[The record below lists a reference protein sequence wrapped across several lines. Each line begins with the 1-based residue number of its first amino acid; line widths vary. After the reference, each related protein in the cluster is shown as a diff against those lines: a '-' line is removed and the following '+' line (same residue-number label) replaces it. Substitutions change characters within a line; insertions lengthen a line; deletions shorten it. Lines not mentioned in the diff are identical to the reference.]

1 MSVTVEKQSK
11 PKDDKAPEMFPLNIK
26 IKQEKTTSYEDSS
39 KSETVDK
46 LSIDVN
52 LTNIFSTTITSSSS
66 GTEKGA
72 DPADV
77 KPTLEPLKSSNEIL
91 TELFRVFNAAPP
103 EIIEDDSNEAPE
115 VKEKKKKK
123 HKHRKK
129 SKRKKGS
136 ESETDEE
143 GQLGENVCEEG
154 EIRLKKKKI
163 KKEKDRERR
172 HEKHEHLEKHEKHK
186 RKHRG
191 ETLLVTVKQEPLDK
205 DERKTKSDH
214 AQPKETSKEH
224 KHGKLDGTKSG
235 KDSSNAKENKGEES
249 KQPLKGKIQ
258 IKSLKDSAIFKEL
271 ATGSS
276 SHSKERDHERHHER
290 DKSGSKSGSN
300 EVRKRRCSGSDFSL
314 SDGEDPGKGRYYDFY
329 QKKYNSFYA
338 SYEQG
343 EEERDRHE
351 RKRHRRS
358 SDRDRDRERRRRSG
372 SAAHSNSRSRSRSHS
387 PEQIDKQKLL
397 EIARKNA
404 ISMLKKGTLPGAQ
417 NLDGESKTKLISK
430 MRASGKTIEELTE
443 FCKKISNKDNFND
456 LSSVSSDESDH
467 DADGASKVFHHPF
480 QLKEPAPIV
489 MNIRN
494 ATTIQP
500 KSAEEKKALLMQF
513 PVSSGAQHR
522 NTDTEWVPVEPK
534 KPTPVQSK
542 PSAADSGA
550 AGKAKLKAIL
560 PPSSTFVP
568 QKPPPSDF
576 SSQLLPPTATTA
588 PPTAPPLMA
597 QPTIGHAAPGPSVI
611 PPLFPGNDISQPYHA
626 LHGGTPIGPP
636 QPPAKQTPFD
646 GLLGPAPQ
654 TLLSICNPVDTTIP
668 PPTMS
673 GLLPLPHTEQNHHQ
687 HQQRPHFP
695 PVHPHHASAS
705 PGLRLGSGPR
715 HGHGHGPG
723 HEPAH
728 GPGHGPGHGPHPL
741 DFDPAAGPMH
751 GIGRGPVPGH
761 GPGHG
766 SNSVFQNQSDGP
778 TLDVSQIVSQRL
790 NAMRKLQE
798 NPSDPEA
805 RQLLYNTQKDM
816 STWASSKVMPGQFVG
831 STGVNCLSQRELAE
845 GYQPWATRDM
855 MKQSAPVT
863 GGMGMHL
870 LQKMG
875 WQPGEGLGKEKNGSL
890 QPLLLDVKLDK
901 RGLGEGQDKPRP
913 HQFPGQQLFTRRDNR
928 PRPPAPFMNV
938 QVNTDGKH
946 PVSIL
951 GEYAT
956 KHRWNAPRYE
966 LVHESGPGH
975 SKNFIFKVL
984 VNGLEYQP
992 AISNNT
998 KKEAKATAAKFCLQ
1012 QLGVMI
1018 T

>member
-1 MSVTVEKQSK
+1 MNVTVEKQSNRS
-11 PKDDKAPEMFPLNIK
+11 DDKVTEVFPLNIK

-52 LTNIFSTTITSSSS
+52 LTNIFSTTITSSSA
-66 GTEKGA
+66 GAEKDA
-72 DPADV
+72 DAADV
-77 KPTLEPLKSSNEIL
+77 KPSIEPLKSSNEIL

-103 EIIEDDSNEAPE
+103 EIIEDDSNEASE

-129 SKRKKGS
+129 SKKKKGT
-136 ESETDEE
+136 ESETD
-143 GQLGENVCEEG
+143 GELSENPGEDG
-154 EIRLKKKKI
+154 EIRVKKKKI
-163 KKEKDRERR
+163 KKEKDRDRK
-172 HEKHEHLEKHEKHK
+172 HEKHEKHEKHK

-205 DERKTKSDH
+205 DEKKSKYDEVH
-214 AQPKETSKEH
+214 QKESSKEH
-224 KHGKLDGTKSG
+224 SIVKHDETKQKDHNKL
-235 KDSSNAKENKGEES
+235 KESRGEDS

-276 SHSKERDHERHHER
+276 HTKERDHDKHYDR
-290 DKSGSKSGSN
+290 DKSIGLKSSSS
-300 EVRKRRCSGSDFSL
+300 ELRKRKCSGSDFSI

-338 SYEQG
+338 SYERG
-343 EEERDRHE
+343 EDERERHE
-351 RKRHRRS
+351 KKRRRRS
-358 SDRDRDRERRRRSG
+358 SDRDRERRRRSG
-372 SAAHSNSRSRSRSHS
+372 SGSRSRSRSHS
-387 PEQIDKQKLL
+387 PEQFDKQKLL

-467 DADGASKVFHHPF
+467 DADGATKVFHHPF

-513 PVSSGAQHR
+513 PVSSGAHHR
-522 NTDTEWVPVEPK
+522 STETEWVPVEPK
-534 KPTPVQSK
+534 KPAPATAPAK
-542 PSAADSGA
+542 PAASETGA
-550 AGKAKLKAIL
+550 VGKSKLKTIL

-568 QKPPPSDF
+568 QSSNFPSQHVPQPGP
-576 SSQLLPPTATTA
+576 SLVPA
-588 PPTAPPLMA
+588 PNAPVPHVS
-597 QPTIGHAAPGPSVI
+597 QPTISHPSAGPPIGPAA
-611 PPLFPGNDISQPYHA
+611 FPTNDISQPYHA
-626 LHGGTPIGPP
+626 LHVPPIVPH
-636 QPPAKQTPFD
+636 QPPVAQTPFN
-646 GLLGPAPQ
+646 GMPGSEPQ
-654 TLLSICNPVDTTIP
+654 PLPVPVDTTVP
-668 PPTMS
+668 PP
-673 GLLPLPHTEQNHHQ
+673 LLNPMLSVPHPEMQH

-695 PVHPHHASAS
+695 PVHSGS
-705 PGLRLGSGPR
+705 PGHRPGN
-715 HGHGHGPG
+715 GHGHGPG
-723 HEPAH
+723 FGHGHGNGPPFEPGAGPMHGHSHGPGNGHEH
-728 GPGHGPGHGPHPL
+728 GHGNGHGIGNNQGHGLGPGHGPVN
-741 DFDPAAGPMH
+741 DP
-751 GIGRGPVPGH
+751 
-761 GPGHG
+761 GPGP
-766 SNSVFQNQSDGP
+766 NNVFQTQPDAP
-778 TLDVSQIVSQRL
+778 MLDVSQIVSQRL
-790 NAMRKLQE
+790 NAMRRLQE
-798 NPSDPEA
+798 NPADPEA
-805 RQLLYNTQKDM
+805 RQLLYTTQKDM

-901 RGLGEGQDKPRP
+901 RGLGEEQNKARP
-913 HQFPGQQLFTRRDNR
+913 HQFPGQLFTRRDNAQ
-928 PRPPAPFMNV
+928 RPPPGHDRQRFMNV
-938 QVNTDGKH
+938 KVNTDGKH

-956 KHRWNAPRYE
+956 KRKWNVPRYE

-975 SKNFIFKVL
+975 AKNFIFKVL